1 MEKSLEKKIMEQ
13 KEKIRESTS
22 DCSFYQ
28 YELQE
33 LCKRFLDNKYYN
45 YNFVAKI
52 KDMNITLEENNK
64 YGFIERYENN
74 MKYCEFFREEKDNE
88 FIPMLERKESLLL
101 KQIISTLDILC
112 KKSFIY
118 EAYFMTLKDLELEKD
133 NTEDLL
139 NIEI

>member
-1 MEKSLEKKIMEQ
+1 
-13 KEKIRESTS
+13 
-22 DCSFYQ
+22 
-28 YELQE
+28 
-33 LCKRFLDNKYYN
+33 
-45 YNFVAKI
+45 
-52 KDMNITLEENNK
+52 MNISLSENNK
-64 YGFIERYENN
+64 YEVIEKYKKN
-74 MKYCEFFREEKDNE
+74 MKYYEFFRVEKNNE